1 MKSLLKSRKV
11 LLAVLGVIQTAG
23 SIYLDLPAELWVS
36 INALLVTL
44 IGAIAVEDAADKRAG
59 THISQKQ

>member
-1 MKSLLKSRKV
+1 MKSLLRSRKV
-11 LLAVLGVIQTAG
+11 LLAILGVVQTAG
-23 SIYLDLPAELWVS
+23 SLYLDLPAELWVS

-44 IGAIAVEDAADKRAG
+44 IGSIAVEDSAQIKAG

>member
-11 LLAVLGVIQTAG
+11 LLAILGVVQTAG

-36 INALLVTL
+36 INGLLVTL
-44 IGAIAVEDAADKRAG
+44 IGAIAYEDAAEKKAG
-59 THISQKQ
+59 THVSQR